1 VSGPE
6 ASRLDSDTRDAD
18 DEVDAGR
25 SWCRRRFSSLAVR
38 ALRVRRGGGGMTSA
52 SPAAAP
58 APLTQKS
65 SDLHVCAAPIAV
77 VVDAKVFFFAS
88 TTFDDDTEN

>member
-1 VSGPE
+1 
-6 ASRLDSDTRDAD
+6 
-18 DEVDAGR
+18 
-25 SWCRRRFSSLAVR
+25 
-38 ALRVRRGGGGMTSA
+38 MTSA

-65 SDLHVCAAPIAV
+65 SDLHVCAAPITV